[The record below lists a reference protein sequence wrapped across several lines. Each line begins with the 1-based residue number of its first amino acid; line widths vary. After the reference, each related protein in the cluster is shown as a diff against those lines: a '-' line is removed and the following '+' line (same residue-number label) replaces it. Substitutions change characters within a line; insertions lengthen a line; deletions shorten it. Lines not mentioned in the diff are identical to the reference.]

1 MLTTYTL
8 VMLSLKLAGVV
19 KISYGYL
26 FLPILM
32 GVTLQLIGALI
43 QTLIMIKRMKNIDK
57 E

>member
-32 GVTLQLIGALI
+32 GVTLQLLGALL
-43 QTLIMIKRMKNIDK
+43 QTLIAIKKMKDLNK